1 MWCDSVCAINE
12 EEKTV
17 TEVKIQQ
24 LFANYW
30 LVDWISI
37 FYILLLHLLCEIDV
51 ALTSFVVEENC

>member
-1 MWCDSVCAINE
+1 MWCVSVCAVNE

>member
-1 MWCDSVCAINE
+1 MWCDSVCTVNE

-51 ALTSFVVEENC
+51 ALTSFVIEENC